1 MKRITLNI
9 DDKEE
14 TTADF
19 KFSLEPVNCLGYC
32 AMGPVMIVGD
42 IYHGNLSTD
51 QVKWTLDS
59 YD

>member
-9 DDKEE
+9 DDKGE

-19 KFSLEPVNCLGYC
+19 KFSLETVNCLGYC

-42 IYHGNLSTD
+42 IYHGNLSPD
-51 QVKWTLDS
+51 QVK
-59 YD
+59 